1 MLLSGRQNQILY
13 NRRQIPAC
21 IWGICRVVYR
31 IWFFSGPAMP
41 GGQQSAEGAGM
52 VIGKVINNNV
62 ISSWDG
68 EHKEIIVMGRGIGFQ
83 KKREILSG
91 KRMLIKYSAWRTV
104 T

>member
-1 MLLSGRQNQILY
+1 MHL
-13 NRRQIPAC
+13 
-21 IWGICRVVYR
+21 GICRVVYR

-83 KKREILSG
+83 
-91 KRMLIKYSAWRTV
+91 
-104 T
+104 